1 MNCISDPSGI
11 SERDREKEKA
21 DIFCRKENLI
31 YLCNG

>member
-21 DIFCRKENLI
+21 EKADIFCRKENLI
-31 YLCNG
+31 YL

>member
-11 SERDREKEKA
+11 SEREKEKA